1 MVSKCTQTQD
11 SFTSKI
17 AAGLGVM
24 MTEKDGTHTTKME
37 KKNSNTVEKET
48 LQCDKIK
55 SKRD

>member
-1 MVSKCTQTQD
+1 MR
-11 SFTSKI
+11 
-17 AAGLGVM
+17 
-24 MTEKDGTHTTKME
+24 TEKNGTNTNNIE

>member
-1 MVSKCTQTQD
+1 
-11 SFTSKI
+11 
-17 AAGLGVM
+17 M
-24 MTEKDGTHTTKME
+24 MTEKGGTHTTNME

>member
-1 MVSKCTQTQD
+1 MR
-11 SFTSKI
+11 
-17 AAGLGVM
+17 
-24 MTEKDGTHTTKME
+24 TEKNIE

>member
-1 MVSKCTQTQD
+1 MR
-11 SFTSKI
+11 
-17 AAGLGVM
+17 
-24 MTEKDGTHTTKME
+24 TEKNGTNTNNIEK